1 MNSIPSAGQV
11 HENGPRVDEGSTVV
25 VGVDGSG
32 PSLGALRWAYR
43 QAQLTGAQLRA
54 VMCWDL
60 PNTAYWVPLPD
71 DMDLQKATEEAL
83 HRALHETL
91 GDNPAVP
98 VKKVV
103 VKGHP
108 APVLLQQAHDAALL
122 VVASR
127 GHGEFTGMLLGSVSE
142 HCVTHATCPVVVVR
156 TKPAQR

>member
-1 MNSIPSAGQV
+1 MNSIPST
-11 HENGPRVDEGSTVV
+11 GPVREGGPGADGRSTII
-25 VGVDGSG
+25 VGVDGSE
-32 PSLGALRWAYR
+32 PSLDAVRWAYR
-43 QAQLTGAQLRA
+43 QAQLTGAHWRA
-54 VMCWDL
+54 VMSWDM

-83 HRALHETL
+83 EKALHETL

-98 VKKVV
+98 MTKVV

-108 APVLLQQAHDAALL
+108 APVLLRQADDADLL

-142 HCVTHATCPVVVVR
+142 YCVTHATCPVVVVR
-156 TKPAQR
+156 SKPAQR